1 MWNMYFP
8 TSLIRAVGG
17 ESIGVADTASHWLT
31 DKTESMTLSPAF
43 YFSQRKGHGFLMNTW
58 WAVLSVAHCDE

>member
-1 MWNMYFP
+1 MYFL

-31 DKTESMTLSPAF
+31 YKTESMTLSPAF
-43 YFSQRKGHGFLMNTW
+43 CFSQRKGHGFLMNTW
-58 WAVLSVAHCDE
+58 